1 MKISNFFSLF
11 VAASAQLSTADNDT
25 SVTEQSQVQLI
36 NQQRGLTSDDEK
48 ILHEDP
54 IARLNQLVRF
64 SDGLIDDWFGFLRS
78 QRKWKSKLDM
88 NAIRMKE
95 AYER

>member
-11 VAASAQLSTADNDT
+11 VAASAQLN
-25 SVTEQSQVQLI
+25 SVTAEANKTQVSQP
-36 NQQRGLTSDDEK
+36 NQQRGLTTDDEK

-78 QRKWKSKLDM
+78 QRKWKSKLDI
-88 NAIRMKE
+88 NAMRMKD
-95 AYER
+95 AYKR